1 MMDSR
6 PIRRALVVVA
16 KQPRPGQTKTR
27 LTPPLSGEQASALYE
42 CFLLDMLA
50 LMRQAAAH
58 IALTPIIAYYPEGSE
73 SYFRALAPDFDLLLQ
88 QGNDLSARLNNA
100 TTHCLTHGYDQ
111 VVIMDSDSPTLPVTN
126 LIEAFT
132 ALDAADVSI
141 GTCDDG
147 GYYCIGLKRPAPP
160 LFLNVT
166 MSTETVSRSTLE
178 QAAQAGLSVALLP
191 QDYDIDYGSDL
202 KRLIT
207 ELAHLP
213 STVAAHTRAYITA
226 HLTGLAL

>member
-1 MMDSR
+1 MNPH

-16 KQPRPGQTKTR
+16 KQPSPGQTKTR

-42 CFLLDMLA
+42 CFLKDTLV
-50 LMRQAAAH
+50 LMRQAGEQ
-58 IALTPIIAYYPEGSE
+58 IALTPIIAYLPEGGE
-73 SYFRALAPDFDLLLQ
+73 RYFRALAADFDLLLQ
-88 QGNDLSARLNNA
+88 QGSDLSARLDNA

-111 VVIMDSDSPTLPVTN
+111 VVIMDSDSPTLPVAN
-126 LIEAFT
+126 LVQAFT
-132 ALDAADVSI
+132 ALDTADISF
-141 GTCDDG
+141 GMCDDG
-147 GYYCIGLKRPAPP
+147 GYYCIGLKQPAPP

-166 MSTETVSRSTLE
+166 MSTDTVSRDTLA

-191 QDYDIDYGSDL
+191 QGYDIDYGSDL
-202 KRLIT
+202 KRLID

-213 STVAAHTRAYITA
+213 DTIAAHARAYITA